1 MTLFAR
7 PLFSRTDRM
16 QRWLD
21 WYAGDHRDPV
31 NHWIHIFCI
40 PLIVFSVMGLLGL
53 IPPHYLI
60 YGARFGWPELALA
73 ALIAFYAQHDL
84 KLALLAVPIGAAM
97 LVTARHLPWPV
108 HAGIFAAAWIAQFI
122 GHGRFEKNRPSL
134 MANLVSLVIAPAFLL
149 DGLLTKLKP

>member
-1 MTLFAR
+1 MALFAR
-7 PLFSRTDRM
+7 PLFSRTARM
-16 QRWLD
+16 ERWLD
-21 WYAGDHRDPV
+21 WYAGDHRNPV
-31 NHWIHIFCI
+31 NHAIHIACI

-73 ALIAFYAQHDL
+73 ALLAFYSQHDL

-97 LVTARHLPWPV
+97 LVLARHLPWQA

-122 GHGRFEKNRPSL
+122 GHGSFEKNRPSL
-134 MANLVSLVIAPAFLL
+134 MANLVSLIIAPAFLL
-149 DGLLTKLKP
+149 DGLLAKLKP